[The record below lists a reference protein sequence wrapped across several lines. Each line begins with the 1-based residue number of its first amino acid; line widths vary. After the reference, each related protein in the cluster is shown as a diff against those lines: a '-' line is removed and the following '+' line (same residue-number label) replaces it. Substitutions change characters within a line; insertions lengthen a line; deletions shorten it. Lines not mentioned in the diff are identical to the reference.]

1 METSMSLRI
10 KAAVS
15 LLICFRK
22 PSHKRLLTLIHTK
35 IVRRLNPY
43 KIDVR
48 IKSLLT
54 QAWLKPLTP
63 PTALGACVQRGGS
76 CKGLFPREQ
85 S

>member
-54 QAWLKPLTP
+54 QA
-63 PTALGACVQRGGS
+63 
-76 CKGLFPREQ
+76 
-85 S
+85 